1 VRSARRGLAAAG
13 AACAIAA
20 SGCALPA
27 ARWDVASGSEARF
40 AETQQLCRQLTA
52 PSVER
57 FEDCMGRRGFARES
71 LFARSWRAL
80 TGG

>member
-1 VRSARRGLAAAG
+1 MLGARRRLAAAG
-13 AACAIAA
+13 AVYAISA

-27 ARWDVASGSEARF
+27 ARWDVASGSETRF

-52 PSVER
+52 PSPER

-71 LFARSWRAL
+71 LFGRSWRAL